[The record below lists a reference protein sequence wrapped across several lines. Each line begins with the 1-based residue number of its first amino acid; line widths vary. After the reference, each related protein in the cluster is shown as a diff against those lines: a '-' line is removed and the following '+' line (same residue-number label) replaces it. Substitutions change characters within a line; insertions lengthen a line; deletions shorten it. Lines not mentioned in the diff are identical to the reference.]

1 MTTRLSD
8 AVRAL
13 TAQIEPDEPSPELG
27 NCRCGAVIFWYR
39 GRDGQYKCLHRVN
52 GTPGRCRHSGET
64 IAVGATLEGV
74 KKETQQWLERE
85 RGGS

>member
-27 NCRCGAVIFWYR
+27 NCRCGAVIFWFR

-52 GTPGRCRHSGET
+52 ATPGRCRHSGET
-64 IAVGATLEGV
+64 IAVGATLEATRQTAREWI
-74 KKETQQWLERE
+74 KEHKR
-85 RGGS
+85 